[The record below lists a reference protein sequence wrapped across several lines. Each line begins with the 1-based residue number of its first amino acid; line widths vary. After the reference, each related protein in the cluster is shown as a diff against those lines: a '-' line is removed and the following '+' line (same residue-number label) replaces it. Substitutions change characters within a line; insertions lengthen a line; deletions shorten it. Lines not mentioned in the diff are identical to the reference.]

1 MGIVSGTI
9 SITRFRVLGNL
20 EMSLKKI
27 NKNLQN
33 YIGGDLLDTSHKA
46 EQKASWV
53 MPTGTIAGQ
62 DERDGDYWDMSDC
75 ELGEHY
81 LLKLRIE
88 KRKVPTEVLN
98 QVAKKEINKLTSQHW
113 FMLGQTIGE
122 MPHINNLIRLG
133 NLETEGLERIKKGP
147 AILVGAHMGN
157 WEFLLRVGDLAGRR
171 AGYVFRPINN
181 WILNK
186 IQIHRNKD
194 ANADFYRKGRLAAI
208 GMASKLKSGE
218 IIGLT
223 GDQLLREG
231 IMVPFF
237 GIKTPT
243 PQAAAVMALK
253 WNVPIYMVRIER
265 FKGIKFK
272 MTVEDKLRIPSNL
285 DQKKAVYQITKMI
298 SSRIEDW
305 IKEQPEQWLW
315 AHRRWGK

>member
-1 MGIVSGTI
+1 MADPLSFRIKKQFDRYIHDPIIAILAIPLFLILKMLPFYLSSYLCGSLMFIVGPMTSYNGRI
-9 SITRFRVLGNL
+9 KKHMQIAFPKKSIT
-20 EMSLKKI
+20 
-27 NKNLQN
+27 
-33 YIGGDLLDTSHKA
+33 
-46 EQKASWV
+46 
-53 MPTGTIAGQ
+53 
-62 DERDGDYWDMSDC
+62 
-75 ELGEHY
+75 
-81 LLKLRIE
+81 
-88 KRKVPTEVLN
+88 
-98 QVAKKEINKLTSQHW
+98 EINKLTKQHW

-122 MPHINNLIRLG
+122 MPHINRLIKIG
-133 NLETEGLERIKKGP
+133 HLETDGLDKLKTGP

-186 IQIHRNKD
+186 LQIHRNKD

-237 GIKTPT
+237 GIRTPT
-243 PQAAAVMALK
+243 PQAAAVMSLK
-253 WNVPIYMVRIER
+253 WNVPIYMIRIER

-272 MTVEDKLRIPSNL
+272 MTVEDKLKIPTNL
-285 DQKKAVYQITKMI
+285 DKEKSIYQITKMI

>member
-1 MGIVSGTI
+1 MSDPLSFRIKKQFDRYIHDPIAAMLAIPLFLILKILPFRI
-9 SITRFRVLGNL
+9 SSYLCGGLMYLIAPLTSYNNRV
-20 EMSLKKI
+20 K
-27 NKNLQN
+27 KNLK
-33 YIGGDLLDTSHKA
+33 IA
-46 EQKASWV
+46 FPQKS
-53 MPTGTIAGQ
+53 I
-62 DERDGDYWDMSDC
+62 
-75 ELGEHY
+75 H
-81 LLKLRIE
+81 
-88 KRKVPTEVLN
+88 
-98 QVAKKEINKLTSQHW
+98 EINKLTRQHW

-122 MPHINNLIRLG
+122 MPHINHLIKIG
-133 NLETEGLERIKKGP
+133 HLETEGLEKIKNGP

-208 GMASKLKSGE
+208 GMASKLKNAE
-218 IIGLT
+218 VVGLT

-231 IMVPFF
+231 IQVPFF

-265 FKGIKFK
+265 FKGIKFR
-272 MTVEDKLRIPSNL
+272 MSIEERLQIPKNL
-285 DQKKAVYQITKMI
+285 DKEKAIFEITRLI
-298 SSRIEDW
+298 SQRIEEW
-305 IKEQPEQWLW
+305 IIDRPEQWLW

>member
-1 MGIVSGTI
+1 MPDPLSFRIKKQFDRYIHDPVAAMLAIPLFLILKILPFRI
-9 SITRFRVLGNL
+9 SSYLCGSLMYLIAPLTSYNSRV
-20 EMSLKKI
+20 KKHMKI
-27 NKNLQN
+27 
-33 YIGGDLLDTSHKA
+33 A
-46 EQKASWV
+46 FPQKS
-53 MPTGTIAGQ
+53 I
-62 DERDGDYWDMSDC
+62 
-75 ELGEHY
+75 H
-81 LLKLRIE
+81 
-88 KRKVPTEVLN
+88 
-98 QVAKKEINKLTSQHW
+98 EINKLTRQHW

-122 MPHINNLIRLG
+122 MPHINHLIKIGR
-133 NLETEGLERIKKGP
+133 LETDGLEKINTGP

-157 WEFLLRVGDLAGRR
+157 WEFLLRVGDLADRR

-218 IIGLT
+218 VVGLT

-237 GIKTPT
+237 GKKTPT

-265 FKGIKFK
+265 FKGMKFK
-272 MTVEDKLRIPSNL
+272 MTIEDKIKIPKNL
-285 DQKKAVYQITKMI
+285 DKEKAIYTITKMI
-298 SSRIEDW
+298 STRIEEW
-305 IKEQPEQWLW
+305 IIDKPEQWLW

>member
-1 MGIVSGTI
+1 MKIAFPQK
-9 SITRFRVLGNL
+9 SI
-20 EMSLKKI
+20 
-27 NKNLQN
+27 
-33 YIGGDLLDTSHKA
+33 H
-46 EQKASWV
+46 
-53 MPTGTIAGQ
+53 
-62 DERDGDYWDMSDC
+62 
-75 ELGEHY
+75 
-81 LLKLRIE
+81 
-88 KRKVPTEVLN
+88 
-98 QVAKKEINKLTSQHW
+98 EINKLTRQHW

-122 MPHINNLIRLG
+122 MPHINHLIRIDHLK
-133 NLETEGLERIKKGP
+133 TEGLEKIKNGP

-208 GMASKLKSGE
+208 GMASKLKNAE
-218 IIGLT
+218 VVGLT

-231 IMVPFF
+231 IQVPFF

-272 MTVEDKLRIPSNL
+272 MTIEERLQFPKNL
-285 DQKKAVYQITKMI
+285 DKEKAIFEITRLI
-298 SSRIEDW
+298 SQRIEEW
-305 IKEQPEQWLW
+305 IIDRPEQWLW

>member
-1 MGIVSGTI
+1 
-9 SITRFRVLGNL
+9 
-20 EMSLKKI
+20 
-27 NKNLQN
+27 
-33 YIGGDLLDTSHKA
+33 
-46 EQKASWV
+46 
-53 MPTGTIAGQ
+53 
-62 DERDGDYWDMSDC
+62 MSDP
-75 ELGEHY
+75 LSFRIKKQFDRYIHDPIAAMLAIPLFLILKILPFRISSY
-81 LLKLRIE
+81 LCGGLMYLIAPLTSYNNRVKKHLKIAFPQ
-88 KRKVPTEVLN
+88 KSIH
-98 QVAKKEINKLTSQHW
+98 EINKLTRQHW

-122 MPHINNLIRLG
+122 MPHINHLIKIGHLK
-133 NLETEGLERIKKGP
+133 TEGLEKIKNGP

-208 GMASKLKSGE
+208 GMASKLKNAE
-218 IIGLT
+218 VVGLT

-231 IMVPFF
+231 IQVPFF

-265 FKGIKFK
+265 FKGIKFR
-272 MTVEDKLRIPSNL
+272 MSIEERLQIPKNL
-285 DQKKAVYQITKMI
+285 DKEKAIFEITRLI
-298 SSRIEDW
+298 SQRIEEW
-305 IKEQPEQWLW
+305 IIDRPEQWLW

>member
-1 MGIVSGTI
+1 MADPLSFRIKKQFDRYIHDPIAATLAIPLFLILKILPFNLSSYLCGSLMYIVGPMTSYNGRI
-9 SITRFRVLGNL
+9 
-20 EMSLKKI
+20 KKHMQI
-27 NKNLQN
+27 
-33 YIGGDLLDTSHKA
+33 A
-46 EQKASWV
+46 FPQKSV
-53 MPTGTIAGQ
+53 T
-62 DERDGDYWDMSDC
+62 
-75 ELGEHY
+75 
-81 LLKLRIE
+81 
-88 KRKVPTEVLN
+88 
-98 QVAKKEINKLTSQHW
+98 EINKLTKKHW

-122 MPHINNLIRLG
+122 MPHINRLIKTG
-133 NLETEGLERIKKGP
+133 HLETEGLYKLKTGP

-285 DQKKAVYQITKMI
+285 DKEKAIYQITKMI

>member
-1 MGIVSGTI
+1 MPDPLSFRIKKQFDRYIHDPIAAMLAIPLFLILKILPFRI
-9 SITRFRVLGNL
+9 SSYLCGSLMYLIAPLTSYNSRV
-20 EMSLKKI
+20 KKHMKI
-27 NKNLQN
+27 
-33 YIGGDLLDTSHKA
+33 A
-46 EQKASWV
+46 FPQKS
-53 MPTGTIAGQ
+53 I
-62 DERDGDYWDMSDC
+62 
-75 ELGEHY
+75 H
-81 LLKLRIE
+81 
-88 KRKVPTEVLN
+88 
-98 QVAKKEINKLTSQHW
+98 EINKLTRQHW

-122 MPHINNLIRLG
+122 MPHINHLIKIGHLK
-133 NLETEGLERIKKGP
+133 TEGLEKIKNGP

-208 GMASKLKSGE
+208 GMASKLKNAE
-218 IIGLT
+218 VVGLT

-231 IMVPFF
+231 IQVPFF

-265 FKGIKFK
+265 FKGIKFR
-272 MTVEDKLRIPSNL
+272 MTIEERLQIPKNL
-285 DQKKAVYQITKMI
+285 DKEKAIFEITRLI
-298 SSRIEDW
+298 SHRIEEW
-305 IKEQPEQWLW
+305 IIDRPEQWLW

>member
-1 MGIVSGTI
+1 MADPLSFRIKKQFDRYIHDPIAAILAIPLFLILKILPFNLSSYLCGSLMYIVGPMTSYNGRIKKHMQIAFPTK
-9 SITRFRVLGNL
+9 SIR
-20 EMSLKKI
+20 
-27 NKNLQN
+27 
-33 YIGGDLLDTSHKA
+33 
-46 EQKASWV
+46 
-53 MPTGTIAGQ
+53 
-62 DERDGDYWDMSDC
+62 
-75 ELGEHY
+75 
-81 LLKLRIE
+81 
-88 KRKVPTEVLN
+88 
-98 QVAKKEINKLTSQHW
+98 EINKLIKQHW
-113 FMLGQTIGE
+113 FIFGQTIGE
-122 MPHINNLIRLG
+122 MPHINSLIKKG
-133 NLETEGLERIKKGP
+133 HLETEGLEKLKKGP

-237 GIKTPT
+237 GIRTPT

-253 WNVPIYMVRIER
+253 WNVPVYMVRIER

-272 MTVEDKLRIPSNL
+272 MTVEDKLKIPTNL
-285 DQKKAVYQITKMI
+285 DKEKAIYQITKMI

>member
-1 MGIVSGTI
+1 MADPLSFRIKKQFDRYIHDPIIAILAIPLFLILKMLPFYLSSYLCGSFMFIVGPMTSYNGRI
-9 SITRFRVLGNL
+9 KKHMQIAFPKKSIT
-20 EMSLKKI
+20 
-27 NKNLQN
+27 
-33 YIGGDLLDTSHKA
+33 
-46 EQKASWV
+46 
-53 MPTGTIAGQ
+53 
-62 DERDGDYWDMSDC
+62 
-75 ELGEHY
+75 
-81 LLKLRIE
+81 
-88 KRKVPTEVLN
+88 
-98 QVAKKEINKLTSQHW
+98 EINKLTKQHW

-122 MPHINNLIRLG
+122 MPHINRLIKIG
-133 NLETEGLERIKKGP
+133 HLETDGLDKLKTGP

-186 IQIHRNKD
+186 LQIHRNKD

-237 GIKTPT
+237 GIRTPT

-253 WNVPIYMVRIER
+253 WNVPVYMVRIER

-272 MTVEDKLRIPSNL
+272 MTVEDKIRIPSNL
-285 DQKKAVYQITKMI
+285 DKEKAIYQITKMI
-298 SSRIEDW
+298 SARIEDW

>member
-1 MGIVSGTI
+1 MADPLSFRIKKQFDRYIHDPIIAILAIPLFLILKILPFNLSSYLCGSLMYIVGPMTSYNGRI
-9 SITRFRVLGNL
+9 KKHMQIAFPKKSIT
-20 EMSLKKI
+20 
-27 NKNLQN
+27 
-33 YIGGDLLDTSHKA
+33 
-46 EQKASWV
+46 
-53 MPTGTIAGQ
+53 
-62 DERDGDYWDMSDC
+62 
-75 ELGEHY
+75 
-81 LLKLRIE
+81 
-88 KRKVPTEVLN
+88 
-98 QVAKKEINKLTSQHW
+98 EINKLTKQHW

-122 MPHINNLIRLG
+122 MPHINRLIKIG
-133 NLETEGLERIKKGP
+133 HLETHGLEKLKTGP

-285 DQKKAVYQITKMI
+285 DKEKAIYQITKMI
-298 SSRIEDW
+298 SSRIEEW

>member
-1 MGIVSGTI
+1 MADPLSFRIKKQFDRYIHDPIIAILAIPLFLILKMLPFYLSSYLCGSLMFIVGPMTSYNGRI
-9 SITRFRVLGNL
+9 KKHMQIAFPKKSIT
-20 EMSLKKI
+20 
-27 NKNLQN
+27 
-33 YIGGDLLDTSHKA
+33 
-46 EQKASWV
+46 
-53 MPTGTIAGQ
+53 
-62 DERDGDYWDMSDC
+62 
-75 ELGEHY
+75 
-81 LLKLRIE
+81 
-88 KRKVPTEVLN
+88 
-98 QVAKKEINKLTSQHW
+98 EINKLTKQHW

-122 MPHINNLIRLG
+122 MPHINRLIKIG
-133 NLETEGLERIKKGP
+133 HLETDGLDKLKTGP

-186 IQIHRNKD
+186 LQIHRNKD

-237 GIKTPT
+237 GIRTPT

-253 WNVPIYMVRIER
+253 WNVPVYMVRIER

-272 MTVEDKLRIPSNL
+272 MTVEDKLKIPTSL
-285 DQKKAVYQITKMI
+285 DKEKAIYQITKMI

>member
-1 MGIVSGTI
+1 MADPLSFRIKKQFDRYIHDPIIAILAIPLFLILKMLPFNLSSYLCGSLMYIVGPMTSYNGRI
-9 SITRFRVLGNL
+9 KKHMQIAFPKKSIT
-20 EMSLKKI
+20 
-27 NKNLQN
+27 Q
-33 YIGGDLLDTSHKA
+33 
-46 EQKASWV
+46 
-53 MPTGTIAGQ
+53 
-62 DERDGDYWDMSDC
+62 
-75 ELGEHY
+75 
-81 LLKLRIE
+81 
-88 KRKVPTEVLN
+88 
-98 QVAKKEINKLTSQHW
+98 INKLTKQHW

-122 MPHINNLIRLG
+122 MPHINRLIKIG
-133 NLETEGLERIKKGP
+133 HLETDGLDKLKTGP

-285 DQKKAVYQITKMI
+285 DKEKAIYQITKMI
-298 SSRIEDW
+298 SSRIEEW

>member
-1 MGIVSGTI
+1 
-9 SITRFRVLGNL
+9 
-20 EMSLKKI
+20 
-27 NKNLQN
+27 
-33 YIGGDLLDTSHKA
+33 
-46 EQKASWV
+46 
-53 MPTGTIAGQ
+53 
-62 DERDGDYWDMSDC
+62 MSDP
-75 ELGEHY
+75 LSFRIKKQFDRYIHDPIAAMLAIPLFLILKILPFRISSY
-81 LLKLRIE
+81 LCGGLMYLIAPLTSYNNRVKKHLKIAFPQ
-88 KRKVPTEVLN
+88 KSIH
-98 QVAKKEINKLTSQHW
+98 EINKLTRQHW

-122 MPHINNLIRLG
+122 MPHINHLIKIGHLK
-133 NLETEGLERIKKGP
+133 TEGLEKIKNGP

-208 GMASKLKSGE
+208 GMASKLKNAE
-218 IIGLT
+218 VVGLT

-231 IMVPFF
+231 IQVPFF

-265 FKGIKFK
+265 FKGIKFR
-272 MTVEDKLRIPSNL
+272 MSIEERLQIPKNL
-285 DQKKAVYQITKMI
+285 DKEKAIFEITRLI
-298 SSRIEDW
+298 S
-305 IKEQPEQWLW
+305 Q
-315 AHRRWGK
+315 

>member
-1 MGIVSGTI
+1 
-9 SITRFRVLGNL
+9 
-20 EMSLKKI
+20 
-27 NKNLQN
+27 
-33 YIGGDLLDTSHKA
+33 
-46 EQKASWV
+46 
-53 MPTGTIAGQ
+53 
-62 DERDGDYWDMSDC
+62 MSDP
-75 ELGEHY
+75 LSFRIKKQFDRYIHDPIAAMLAIPLFLILKILPFRISSY
-81 LLKLRIE
+81 LCGGLMYLIAPLTSYNNRVKKHLKIAFPQ
-88 KRKVPTEVLN
+88 KSIH
-98 QVAKKEINKLTSQHW
+98 EINKLTRQHW

-122 MPHINNLIRLG
+122 MPHINHLIKIGHLK
-133 NLETEGLERIKKGP
+133 TEGLEKIKNGP

-208 GMASKLKSGE
+208 GMASKLKNAE
-218 IIGLT
+218 VVGLT

-231 IMVPFF
+231 IQVPFF

-272 MTVEDKLRIPSNL
+272 MTIEERLQFPKNL
-285 DQKKAVYQITKMI
+285 DKEKAIFEITRLI
-298 SSRIEDW
+298 SQRIEEW
-305 IKEQPEQWLW
+305 IIDRPEQWLW

>member
-1 MGIVSGTI
+1 MSDPL
-9 SITRFRVLGNL
+9 SFR
-20 EMSLKKI
+20 LKK
-27 NKNLQN
+27 QFDR
-33 YIGGDLLDTSHKA
+33 YIHDPIAAILSIPFFLILKILPYKTS
-46 EQKASWV
+46 SYLC
-53 MPTGTIAGQ
+53 GTLMYLIAPLTSYNNRVIKHMQ
-62 DERDGDYWDMSDC
+62 IAFPKKS
-75 ELGEHY
+75 
-81 LLKLRIE
+81 
-88 KRKVPTEVLN
+88 
-98 QVAKKEINKLTSQHW
+98 KKEINKLASHHW

-122 MPHINNLIRLG
+122 MPHINKLIKLG
-133 NLETEGLERIKKGP
+133 NLETEGLEKIKKGP

-208 GMASKLKSGE
+208 GMAGKLKSGE
-218 IIGLT
+218 VVGLT

-237 GIKTPT
+237 KIETPT

-253 WNVPIYMVRIER
+253 WNVPIYMVRVER

-272 MTVEDKLRIPSNL
+272 MSVENELKIPKNLEKDKAIFE
-285 DQKKAVYQITKMI
+285 ITRLI
-298 SSRIEDW
+298 SSRIEEW
-305 IKEQPEQWLW
+305 IIDKPEQWLW
-315 AHRRWGK
+315 AHRRWGKTNQN

>member
-1 MGIVSGTI
+1 MPDPLSFRIKKQFDRYIHDPIAAMLAIPLFLILKILPFRI
-9 SITRFRVLGNL
+9 SSYLCGSLMYLIAPLTSYNSRV
-20 EMSLKKI
+20 KKHMKI
-27 NKNLQN
+27 
-33 YIGGDLLDTSHKA
+33 A
-46 EQKASWV
+46 FPQKS
-53 MPTGTIAGQ
+53 I
-62 DERDGDYWDMSDC
+62 
-75 ELGEHY
+75 H
-81 LLKLRIE
+81 
-88 KRKVPTEVLN
+88 
-98 QVAKKEINKLTSQHW
+98 EINKLTRQHW

-122 MPHINNLIRLG
+122 MPHINHLIKIGHLK
-133 NLETEGLERIKKGP
+133 TEGLEKIKNGP

-194 ANADFYRKGRLAAI
+194 ANANFYRKGRLAAI
-208 GMASKLKSGE
+208 GMASKLKNAE
-218 IIGLT
+218 VVGLT

-231 IMVPFF
+231 IQVPFF

-272 MTVEDKLRIPSNL
+272 MTIEERLQFPKNL
-285 DQKKAVYQITKMI
+285 DKEKAIFEITRLI
-298 SSRIEDW
+298 SQRIEEW
-305 IKEQPEQWLW
+305 IIDRPEQWLW

>member
-1 MGIVSGTI
+1 MANPIIYRIKKQFDRYIHDPIIAILAIPLFLILKILPFNLSSYLCGSLMYIVGPMTSYNGRIKKHMQIAFPTK
-9 SITRFRVLGNL
+9 SIR
-20 EMSLKKI
+20 
-27 NKNLQN
+27 
-33 YIGGDLLDTSHKA
+33 
-46 EQKASWV
+46 
-53 MPTGTIAGQ
+53 
-62 DERDGDYWDMSDC
+62 
-75 ELGEHY
+75 
-81 LLKLRIE
+81 
-88 KRKVPTEVLN
+88 
-98 QVAKKEINKLTSQHW
+98 EINKLIKQHW
-113 FMLGQTIGE
+113 FIFGQTIGE
-122 MPHINNLIRLG
+122 MPHINSLIKKG
-133 NLETEGLERIKKGP
+133 HLETEGLEKLKKGP

-253 WNVPIYMVRIER
+253 WNVPVYMVRIER

-285 DQKKAVYQITKMI
+285 DKEKAIYQITKMI

>member
-1 MGIVSGTI
+1 MPDPLSFRIKKQFDRYIHDPIIAILAIPLFLILKILPFNLSSYICGSLMYIVGPMTSYNGRI
-9 SITRFRVLGNL
+9 KKHMQIAFPKKSIT
-20 EMSLKKI
+20 
-27 NKNLQN
+27 
-33 YIGGDLLDTSHKA
+33 
-46 EQKASWV
+46 
-53 MPTGTIAGQ
+53 
-62 DERDGDYWDMSDC
+62 
-75 ELGEHY
+75 
-81 LLKLRIE
+81 
-88 KRKVPTEVLN
+88 
-98 QVAKKEINKLTSQHW
+98 EINKLTKQHW

-122 MPHINNLIRLG
+122 MPHINRLIKIG
-133 NLETEGLERIKKGP
+133 HLETDGLDKLKTGP

-285 DQKKAVYQITKMI
+285 DKEKAIYQITKMI
-298 SSRIEDW
+298 SSRIEEW

>member
-1 MGIVSGTI
+1 MADPLSFRIKKQFDRYVHDPIIAILAIPLFLILKMLPFNLSSYICGSLMYIVGPMTSYNGRI
-9 SITRFRVLGNL
+9 KKHMQIAFPKKSIT
-20 EMSLKKI
+20 
-27 NKNLQN
+27 
-33 YIGGDLLDTSHKA
+33 
-46 EQKASWV
+46 
-53 MPTGTIAGQ
+53 
-62 DERDGDYWDMSDC
+62 
-75 ELGEHY
+75 
-81 LLKLRIE
+81 
-88 KRKVPTEVLN
+88 
-98 QVAKKEINKLTSQHW
+98 EINKLTKKHW
-113 FMLGQTIGE
+113 FMLGQTVGE
-122 MPHINNLIRLG
+122 MPHINRLIKTG
-133 NLETEGLERIKKGP
+133 HLETEGLYKLKTGP

-272 MTVEDKLRIPSNL
+272 LTVEEKIRIPSNL
-285 DQKKAVYQITKMI
+285 DKEKAIYQITKMI

>member
-1 MGIVSGTI
+1 MPDPLSFRIKKQFDRYIHDPIAAMLAIPLFLILKILPFRI
-9 SITRFRVLGNL
+9 SSYLCGSLMYLIAPLTSYNSRV
-20 EMSLKKI
+20 KKHMKI
-27 NKNLQN
+27 
-33 YIGGDLLDTSHKA
+33 A
-46 EQKASWV
+46 FPQKS
-53 MPTGTIAGQ
+53 I
-62 DERDGDYWDMSDC
+62 
-75 ELGEHY
+75 H
-81 LLKLRIE
+81 
-88 KRKVPTEVLN
+88 
-98 QVAKKEINKLTSQHW
+98 EIDKLTKQHW

-122 MPHINNLIRLG
+122 MPHINHLIKIG
-133 NLETEGLERIKKGP
+133 HLETEGLQKIKNGP

-194 ANADFYRKGRLAAI
+194 ANANFYRKGRLAAI
-208 GMASKLKSGE
+208 GMASKLKNAE
-218 IIGLT
+218 VVGLT

-231 IMVPFF
+231 IQVPFF

-272 MTVEDKLRIPSNL
+272 MTIEERLQFPKNL
-285 DQKKAVYQITKMI
+285 DKEKAIFEITRLI
-298 SSRIEDW
+298 SQRIEEW
-305 IKEQPEQWLW
+305 IIDRPEQWLW

>member
-1 MGIVSGTI
+1 MADPLSFRIKKQFDRYIHDPIIAILAIPLFLILKMLPFNLSSYLCGSLMYIVGPMTSYNGRI
-9 SITRFRVLGNL
+9 KKHMQIAFPQKSI
-20 EMSLKKI
+20 
-27 NKNLQN
+27 
-33 YIGGDLLDTSHKA
+33 A
-46 EQKASWV
+46 
-53 MPTGTIAGQ
+53 
-62 DERDGDYWDMSDC
+62 
-75 ELGEHY
+75 
-81 LLKLRIE
+81 
-88 KRKVPTEVLN
+88 
-98 QVAKKEINKLTSQHW
+98 EINKLTKQHW

-122 MPHINNLIRLG
+122 MPHINRLIKIG
-133 NLETEGLERIKKGP
+133 HLETDGLDKLKTGP

-285 DQKKAVYQITKMI
+285 DKEKAIYQITKMI

>member
-1 MGIVSGTI
+1 MPDPLS
-9 SITRFRVLGNL
+9 FRI
-20 EMSLKKI
+20 KK
-27 NKNLQN
+27 QFDR
-33 YIGGDLLDTSHKA
+33 YVHD
-46 EQKASWV
+46 
-53 MPTGTIAGQ
+53 PIAAIIAIP
-62 DERDGDYWDMSDC
+62 
-75 ELGEHY
+75 LF
-81 LLKLRIE
+81 LILKLLPYKFSSYLCGTLMYLVAPLTSYN
-88 KRKVPTEVLN
+88 KRVKKHLKIAFPN
-98 QVAKKEINKLTSQHW
+98 KSRKEINKITSQHW

-186 IQIHRNKD
+186 IQIYRNKD

-208 GMASKLKSGE
+208 GMASKLKKGE
-218 IIGLT
+218 VVGLT

-237 GIKTPT
+237 GIETPT
-243 PQAAAVMALK
+243 PQAAAVMAIK
-253 WNVPIYMVRIER
+253 WNVPIYMVRVER
-265 FKGIKFK
+265 YKDLKFK
-272 MTVEDKLRIPSNL
+272 LSVEDKLKFPKNL
-285 DQKKAVYQITKMI
+285 DKDKATYDITRLI
-298 SSRIEDW
+298 SKRIEEW
-305 IKEQPEQWLW
+305 IIDRPEQWLW